1 MFAKF
6 HQFLAEVLPSGYK
19 LSSLFCRLSLL
30 INRLNQEDYMGG
42 VDIQE
47 KRDQPRNFDVES
59 SLLEAPSERST
70 FMDRNPPPCY
80 CYSNSRKD
88 HDFGPR
94 TYPRYLSEVSCNAT
108 LCGSSLYRCH
118 PLKHT
123 IHIFKRIDSLEG
135 TVDDRSIVL
144 HRPLCSEWRTEAIN
158 ITVACVCQRNYCR
171 G

>member
-1 MFAKF
+1 V
-6 HQFLAEVLPSGYK
+6 LASGHT
-19 LSSLFCRLSLL
+19 LSSLLCRLSLL
-30 INRLNQEDYMGG
+30 INRLNQEDYISD
-42 VDIQE
+42 VDVQE
-47 KRDQPRNFDVES
+47 KRGQSPNYDVE
-59 SLLEAPSERST
+59 LLAPSERST

-80 CYSNSRKD
+80 CYSNIRKN

-94 TYPRYLSEVSCNAT
+94 TYPRYLSEIKCNAT

-123 IHIFKRIDSLEG
+123 IHIFRRIDSIEG
-135 TVDDRSIVL
+135 TLDDRSIVL
-144 HRPLCSEWRTEAIN
+144 HRPLCSEWRTESIN